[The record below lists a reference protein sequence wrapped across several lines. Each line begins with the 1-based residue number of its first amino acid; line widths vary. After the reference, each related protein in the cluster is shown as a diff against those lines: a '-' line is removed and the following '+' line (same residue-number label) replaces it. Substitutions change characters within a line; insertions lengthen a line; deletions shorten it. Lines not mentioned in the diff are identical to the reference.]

1 MEINNHQEDEIDL
14 RDLINHLIK
23 SKIIIIITT
32 FIFVLMT
39 VSFDYLT
46 PKTKPVY
53 QSTVK
58 LVKGSLVNKV
68 DFFGGL
74 NFYFPEMTSIRR
86 IGDSF
91 VVIKLNGP
99 SIEKNTIKLKEVVDY
114 AISDSEEKIERRKQ
128 EIKLEI
134 ANIDMEIAKINNSL
148 DLLPSKTNL
157 NNVEALLFLTRLK
170 YQIGQLESRAF
181 SAKNNL
187 EDHLYLS
194 TNSHGEIK
202 SIQINNTKDKSKINI
217 LFSAI
222 AGLLLSIFALTF
234 RYVFLKK

>member
-1 MEINNHQEDEIDL
+1 
-14 RDLINHLIK
+14 
-23 SKIIIIITT
+23 
-32 FIFVLMT
+32 
-39 VSFDYLT
+39 
-46 PKTKPVY
+46 
-53 QSTVK
+53 
-58 LVKGSLVNKV
+58 
-68 DFFGGL
+68 
-74 NFYFPEMTSIRR
+74 
-86 IGDSF
+86 
-91 VVIKLNGP
+91 
-99 SIEKNTIKLKEVVDY
+99 
-114 AISDSEEKIERRKQ
+114 
-128 EIKLEI
+128 
-134 ANIDMEIAKINNSL
+134 MEIAKINNSL

>member
-32 FIFVLMT
+32 FIFVLMA
-39 VSFDYLT
+39 VSFNYLM
-46 PKTKPVY
+46 PKPIPVY

-58 LVKGSLVNKV
+58 LVKGTLVHKDN
-68 DFFGGL
+68 FFGGL

-86 IGDSF
+86 IGDRF

-148 DLLPSKTNL
+148 DLLPSKTYL
-157 NNVEALLFLTRLK
+157 NNVEALLVLTRLK

-202 SIQINNTKDKSKINI
+202 SIQINTSKDKSKINI